1 MLLCFMELYNC
12 FVCVCVFLFLS
23 FVSVSLL
30 FFSVLFFC
38 LFVFVYCFLISNKL
52 DLINFHKAD
61 GRLMQKANALVS
73 LVICLL
79 SLLDMAA

>member
-1 MLLCFMELYNC
+1 MCLCVFVFEFRFCFSLVLFRLVFL
-12 FVCVCVFLFLS
+12 FVCVCLF
-23 FVSVSLL
+23 
-30 FFSVLFFC
+30 
-38 LFVFVYCFLISNKL
+38 FLISNKL

-61 GRLMQKANALVS
+61 GRLMQKANALAS